1 MVRQTFEGTWEEIV
15 EHAAELAGRRVRV
28 TVVEDSSGGKP
39 GLEEL
44 MAGYVGSV
52 SSEPPHNLS
61 ERVEEVFGEIIEEKQ
76 NKRKQ
81 SK

>member
-28 TVVEDSSGGKP
+28 TVVEDQATVKP
-39 GLEEL
+39 RLDQL

-52 SSEPPHNLS
+52 SSDQPHNLS
-61 ERVEEVFGEIIEEKQ
+61 ERTEEVFGEMLG
-76 NKRKQ
+76 NRTGVNAAG
-81 SK
+81 

>member
-15 EHAAELAGRRVRV
+15 EHAAELTGRRVRV
-28 TVVEDSSGGKP
+28 TVVENPSEGKP
-39 GLEEL
+39 SLEEL
-44 MAGYVGSV
+44 MSGYVGSV
-52 SSEPPHNLS
+52 SSEQPHNLS